1 MFRYRKM
8 VPIFMASIIC
18 LGLHTSA
25 FANENALSESVS
37 SGSSNS
43 LETQTAKAAF
53 SDIKEQIIKDYGELY
68 TLDDFSYDYKV
79 RNDQGKKY
87 LDINVYV
94 DMTLTRHPSQSPY
107 VLGMQKALNEMEE
120 SFLKKELQ
128 DEVDSYVKEIE
139 TLYFNIP
146 DSSTFTYAVELND
159 DNGLRTMS
167 SETDYKLFYRTDT
180 DEEILLADADNLA
193 EVENFDEVYQSG
205 YQAMEK
211 LEADAETSML
221 NSESTVNTQA
231 SVSYDRLAA
240 RDWAF
245 DNWNATPEYP
255 SSTVAGTDCANF
267 VSKALNAGG
276 IPEDKSGK
284 WYRAATWG
292 GWPGD
297 HWFRTGYNGQ
307 TGVVIYMKN
316 KGYFYKESDES
327 VIAAGCIMYWNNTS
341 HVALVTAGDGV
352 TIKYTQH
359 GASQTKNTVY
369 KKSEVSASF
378 YKASKSI
385 V

>member
-211 LEADAETSML
+211 MEADAETLMC
-221 NSESTVNTQA
+221 NSESTVNTRA

-245 DNWNATPEYP
+245 ANWNATPEYP

-316 KGYFYKESDES
+316 KGYFYKESNES

-341 HVALVTAGDGV
+341 HVALVTVGDGV

>member
-8 VPIFMASIIC
+8 VSMFMASVIC

-37 SGSSNS
+37 SGSSIS

-53 SDIKEQIIKDYGELY
+53 LDIKEQIIKDYGELY
-68 TLDDFSYDYKV
+68 KLDDFSYDYKV
-79 RNDQGKKY
+79 RDDHGKKY

-107 VLGMQKALNEMEE
+107 VLGMQKALNEMED
-120 SFLKKELQ
+120 SSVKKELQ
-128 DEVDSYVKEIE
+128 DEVDSYINEIE

-167 SETDYKLFYRTDT
+167 SETNYKLFYRTDT
-180 DEEILLADADNLA
+180 DEEILLVDADNLA

>member
-146 DSSTFTYAVELND
+146 DGSTFTYAVELND

-211 LEADAETSML
+211 MEADAETLMC
-221 NSESTVNTQA
+221 NSESTVNTRA

-245 DNWNATPEYP
+245 ANWNATPEYP

-316 KGYFYKESDES
+316 KGYFYKESNES

-341 HVALVTAGDGV
+341 HVALVTVGDGV

>member
-8 VPIFMASIIC
+8 VSMFMASVIC

-37 SGSSNS
+37 SGSSIS
-43 LETQTAKAAF
+43 LETQTAKVAF
-53 SDIKEQIIKDYGELY
+53 LDIKEQIIKDYGELY

-79 RNDQGKKY
+79 RDDQGKKY

-107 VLGMQKALNEMEE
+107 VLGMQKALNEMED
-120 SFLKKELQ
+120 SSVKKELQ
-128 DEVDSYVKEIE
+128 DEVDSYIKEIE

-167 SETDYKLFYRTDT
+167 SETNYKLFYRTDT

-211 LEADAETSML
+211 LEADAETSMF

-292 GWPGD
+292 GWAGD

-316 KGYFYKESDES
+316 KGYFYKESNES

-341 HVALVTAGDGV
+341 HVALVTVGDGV

>member
-8 VPIFMASIIC
+8 VSMFMASVIC

-37 SGSSNS
+37 SGSSIS

-53 SDIKEQIIKDYGELY
+53 LDIKEQIIKDYGELY
-68 TLDDFSYDYKV
+68 KLDDFSYDYKV
-79 RNDQGKKY
+79 RDDQGKKY

-107 VLGMQKALNEMEE
+107 VLGMQKALNEMED
-120 SFLKKELQ
+120 SSVKKELQ
-128 DEVDSYVKEIE
+128 DEVDSYINEIE

-167 SETDYKLFYRTDT
+167 SETNYKLFYRTDT
-180 DEEILLADADNLA
+180 DEEILLADVDNLA

-221 NSESTVNTQA
+221 NSESTVNTQS

-240 RDWAF
+240 RDWAV